1 MPNSREIEKAQIA
14 LPVAILFFVGVLTIS
29 CSYIWKSGP
38 VDCGFSAYY
47 DTKDKDGKIELV
59 FSRVTAE
66 GNDPR
71 NCGFNYI
78 RTKVDRGEINGTAMP
93 YRAEADKFQNET
105 YLYEAPAGFDLR
117 KDVIKIE
124 YGGRKYVSDLTSVDQ
139 IDTSHYI
146 KLKPE
151 GYW

>member
-1 MPNSREIEKAQIA
+1 MPNPRDIEKVKIA
-14 LPVAILFFVGVLTIS
+14 LPIAILFFVGVPTIS
-29 CSYIWKSGP
+29 CSYILNYGP

-47 DTKDKDGKIELV
+47 DTKDRDGKIELV

-78 RTKVDRGEINGTAMP
+78 KTKVDRAEIDGTAMP
-93 YRAEADKFQNET
+93 ERADADKFQRET
-105 YLYEAPAGFDLR
+105 YFYAAPPGFDLR
-117 KDVIKIE
+117 KNTIKIE
-124 YGGRKYVSDLTSVDQ
+124 YGGKKYVSDLTSVEQ
-139 IDTSHYI
+139 IDTSCYI
-146 KLKPE
+146 KLKSE